1 MRHYYA
7 CLEDK
12 VYIFEK
18 KRDRD
23 RFCVGTC
30 ASRIFAYNRIHCK
43 EFIELSPKEVDAE
56 IKLIQADLER
66 KSRKLNKVSVSTQN
80 EAQRAINQRLRAFN
94 KNVSK

>member
-23 RFCVGTC
+23 RFCTGTG
-30 ASRIFAYNRIHCK
+30 ASRIFAYNRIHCR
-43 EFIELSPKEVDAE
+43 EFIDVSAKNLDAE
-56 IKLIQADLER
+56 NKFIHADLEL
-66 KSRKLNKVSVSTQN
+66 KSKKLNKLSSSTQN

-94 KNVSK
+94 KNASR